1 MAYPIE
7 KKLVVGIS
15 SNALFDL
22 RNEDEI
28 FKKDGL
34 EAYRKYQVENKTVI
48 LEKGVGF
55 PFIKR
60 FLNINNIYTDEQPVE
75 VVLLSRNSPETG
87 VRIFNSIREYDLD
100 ITRAAFMSG
109 GSAVNYIPAFNISLF
124 LAMHEDDVN
133 EALKAKL
140 PAGRILQTDVQDD
153 DSFVLRIAFDFDGVV
168 ADDEAEKVYKD
179 KGIKEYHDYE
189 KLNSSVVM
197 QPGPLGDF
205 FTKISLLQK
214 LETEKKRK
222 DIKYEKILKTA
233 IITARNAPAHERA
246 INTLNSWGVE
256 VDEMFLLGGIDK
268 SRILDVMKPHLY
280 FDDQMVHL
288 DTDAVKNIPLVHIP
302 FGVANEKS
310 KVVRKD

>member
-1 MAYPIE
+1 MPYPIE

-22 RNEDEI
+22 RKEDEL
-28 FKKDGL
+28 FKKEGL
-34 EAYRKYQVENKTVI
+34 EVYRKYQVENKAVI

-60 FLNINNIYTDEQPVE
+60 FLNINEIYSEEQPME

-87 VRIFNSIREYDLD
+87 VRIFNSIREYGLN

-124 LAMHEDDVN
+124 LAIHEDDVK
-133 EALKAKL
+133 EALKARL

-153 DSFVLRIAFDFDGVV
+153 ESIELRVAFDFDGVV
-168 ADDEAEKVYKD
+168 ANDEAERVYKER
-179 KGIKEYHDYE
+179 GIKEYHEYE
-189 KLNSSVVM
+189 NQHSSVPM
-197 QPGPLGDF
+197 EPGPLGDF
-205 FTKISLLQK
+205 FTKISSFQK
-214 LETEKKRK
+214 LETEKKRN
-222 DIKYEKILKTA
+222 DDKYEKILKTA

-256 VDEMFLLGGIDK
+256 VDEMFILGGIDK
-268 SRILDVMKPHLY
+268 SRILEIMKPHLY
-280 FDDQMVHL
+280 FDDQMDNL
-288 DTDAVKNIPLVHIP
+288 NTKAVKNTPLVHIP
-302 FGVANEKS
+302 FGVANEEEK
-310 KVVRKD
+310 

>member
-1 MAYPIE
+1 MPYPIE

-22 RNEDEI
+22 RTEDEI
-28 FKKDGL
+28 FKKERL
-34 EAYRKYQVENKTVI
+34 EAYRKYQVDNKAIVLEN
-48 LEKGVGF
+48 GVGF

-60 FLNINNIYTDEQPVE
+60 FLNINKICTEEQPVE

-124 LAMHEDDVN
+124 LAMHEDDVK
-133 EALKAKL
+133 EALKAEL
-140 PAGRILQTDVQDD
+140 PAGRILQTDIQDD
-153 DSFVLRIAFDFDGVV
+153 DSIELKIAFDFDGVV
-168 ADDEAEKVYKD
+168 ANDEAEKVYKD
-179 KGIKEYHDYE
+179 KGIKEYHEYE
-189 KLNSSVVM
+189 KLNSSIVM

-222 DIKYEKILKTA
+222 DEKYEKILKTA
-233 IITARNAPAHERA
+233 IITARNAPAHERVVT
-246 INTLNSWGVE
+246 TLKYHGIE
-256 VDEMFLLGGIDK
+256 VDEAFFLGGIEK
-268 SRILDVMKPHLY
+268 RKVLNVIKPHIF
-280 FDDQMVHL
+280 FDDQKIHL
-288 DTDAVKNIPLVHIP
+288 KELTSIPAVHIP
-302 FGVANEKS
+302 FGIANVK
-310 KVVRKD
+310 

>member
-1 MAYPIE
+1 MPYPIE

-22 RNEDEI
+22 RTEDEI
-28 FKKDGL
+28 FKNDGL
-34 EAYRKYQVENKTVI
+34 EAYRKYQVENKTVR

-60 FLNINNIYTDEQPVE
+60 FLNINKIYTEEQPVE

-124 LAMHEDDVN
+124 LAIHEDDVK
-133 EALKAKL
+133 EALTLEL
-140 PAGRILQTDVQDD
+140 PAGRILQADVQDD
-153 DSFVLRIAFDFDGVV
+153 ESIELRIAFDFDGVI
-168 ADDEAEKVYKD
+168 ANDEAEKVYKE
-179 KGIKEYHDYE
+179 KGIKEYHEYE
-189 KLNSSVVM
+189 KLNSSVIM
-197 QPGPLGDF
+197 QPGPLADF
-205 FTKISLLQK
+205 FTKISSFQK
-214 LETEKKRK
+214 LESEKKRR
-222 DIKYEKILKTA
+222 DSGYDKILKTS

-268 SRILDVMKPHLY
+268 SRILEIMKPHLY

-288 DTDAVKNIPLVHIP
+288 NANAVNNIPLVHIP
-302 FGVANEKS
+302 FGVANENVK
-310 KVVRKD
+310 

>member
-22 RNEDEI
+22 SEEDKI
-28 FKKDGL
+28 FKEKGL
-34 EAYRKYQVENKTVI
+34 EAYKKHQVKNKKEI
-48 LEKGVGF
+48 LKTGAAF

-60 FLNINNIYTDEQPVE
+60 FLRINEVYTDESPVE

-87 VRIFNSIREYDLD
+87 VRIFNSIKDYDLN

-109 GSAVNYIPAFNISLF
+109 GTAIDYIPAFNISLF
-124 LAMHEDDVN
+124 LAINEDDVKD
-133 EALKAKL
+133 ALDKGL
-140 PAGRILQTDVQDD
+140 PAGRILQTKVEDD
-153 DSFVLRIAFDFDGVV
+153 ETHELRVAFDFDGVI
-168 ADDEAEKVYKD
+168 ADDEAEKIYKE
-179 KGIKEYHDYE
+179 KGLDAYHQYE
-189 KLNSSVVM
+189 DSKKSIELKS
-197 QPGPLGDF
+197 GPLADF
-205 FTKISLLQK
+205 FQKLAFFQK
-214 LETEKKRK
+214 LEIRNRERDENYKR
-222 DIKYEKILKTA
+222 ILKTS

-268 SRILDVMKPHLY
+268 SRILETMKPHLY

-288 DTDAVKNIPLVHIP
+288 DTDNNSNIPLVHIP
-302 FGVANEKS
+302 FGVTNEK
-310 KVVRKD
+310 